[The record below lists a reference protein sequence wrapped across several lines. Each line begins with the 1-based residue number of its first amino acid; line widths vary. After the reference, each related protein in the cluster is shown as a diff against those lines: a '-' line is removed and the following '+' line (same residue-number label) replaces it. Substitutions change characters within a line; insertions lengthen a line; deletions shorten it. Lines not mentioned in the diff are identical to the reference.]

1 MAQFFSHLRRATMN
15 VDNLSPLSRALLMQA
30 LPAGQLVNV
39 LYRDGSRVQLGF
51 DRERRCFALGERG
64 WLSFLGWEGAP
75 SGGAD
80 YASRWG
86 LTGAARELLAGQ
98 ERHAA

>member
-1 MAQFFSHLRRATMN
+1 MD
-15 VDNLSPLSRALLMQA
+15 VDSLSPVSRALLMQA

-39 LYRDGSRVQLGF
+39 LYQDGVRVEVGY

-75 SGGAD
+75 NRGGEYRSLWA
-80 YASRWG
+80 
-86 LTGAARELLAGQ
+86 LTGRALELLGDTP
-98 ERHAA
+98 RRAA

>member
-1 MAQFFSHLRRATMN
+1 MN
-15 VDNLSPLSRALLMQA
+15 VDSLSPVSRALLMQA

-39 LYRDGSRVQLGF
+39 LYRDGLRMQLGF

-75 SGGAD
+75 AAGAEC
-80 YASRWG
+80 ASRWG
-86 LTGAARELLAGQ
+86 LTLAAREILSRQ
-98 ERHAA
+98 ERKAA

>member
-1 MAQFFSHLRRATMN
+1 MN
-15 VDNLSPLSRALLMQA
+15 VDSLSPVSRALLMQA

-39 LYRDGSRVQLGF
+39 LYRNGSRVQVGF

-75 SGGAD
+75 ADGAE
-80 YASRWG
+80 YASRWA
-86 LTGAARELLAGQ
+86 LTGAARELLVRAEPQ
-98 ERHAA
+98 AA